1 MTNATHDVLLV
12 PSQYPTI
19 REAVDAVVRPATI
32 MISPGVYAED
42 VRVVGKEYV
51 VIQSTRL
58 SRRGVTLAGGG
69 AATVLEIEGSVV
81 HLSGIEIRSDQR
93 ARGISA
99 AGSSVSLQECVVA
112 GNRVGTGSEQPFGAG
127 MLCQDSNVRIQKST
141 IAGNT
146 IEHAKNAAGG
156 GAHVTGC
163 KVEIAGC
170 SIQTNTVYA
179 SEAARGG
186 GIWCERSRLRV
197 WRSRVTDNLL
207 YAPAC
212 EGGGI
217 YFKDSLGAQL
227 GGSVIT
233 GNGSVSGNGGGVFVF
248 GDPEGVS
255 IHRNTVVRLNHPADL
270 YIEGAG
276 GSAATSG
283 VP

>member
-1 MTNATHDVLLV
+1 MTNAVHDVFLV

-19 REAVDAVVRPATI
+19 SEALDAVVRPGTI

-51 VIQSTRL
+51 VIESARL

-69 AATVLEIEGSVV
+69 VATVLAIEGSVV
-81 HLSGIEIRSDQR
+81 HLSGIEIRSNQR

-99 AGSSVSLQECVVA
+99 VDSSLSLQECVVA
-112 GNRVGTGSEQPFGAG
+112 GNRAGADSGEPFGAG
-127 MLCQDSNVRIQKST
+127 MLCRNSNVRIQKST

-146 IEHAKNAAGG
+146 IEHANNAAGG
-156 GAHVTGC
+156 GVHFSGC
-163 KVEIAGC
+163 KVEIAGS
-170 SIQTNTVYA
+170 SIQTNAIYA
-179 SEAARGG
+179 SETARGG
-186 GIWCERSRLRV
+186 GIWCEQSRLRM

-207 YAPAC
+207 YAQAC

-217 YFKDSLGAQL
+217 YFRDSLDAQL

-233 GNGSVSGNGGGVFVF
+233 GNGSVSGNGGGVFIF
-248 GDPEGVS
+248 GDPERVS
-255 IHRNTVVRLNHPADL
+255 VHRNTIVRLNHPADL
-270 YIEGAG
+270 YVEETG
-276 GSAATSG
+276 GTTATSG